1 MAGGLKE
8 ALVGYRR
15 AVIAAV
21 VLSFA
26 LLTLCGAGG
35 CEREQAVAQTPK
47 QVIDVATQ
55 FVRQKRADRLSDLI
69 YADSPEMRAMLNRL
83 GELLGNLQKLADAI
97 AEQWPE
103 QVEAYRLRAESAS
116 AESRTLMFT
125 LPAQPG
131 ETTAQRDRRF
141 QTLIAQLF
149 ADPYG
154 FIDRNADRL
163 GTMRLTDDLASVTF
177 DGMPVFPPVG
187 IQLREV
193 DGLWYV
199 QLPNSI
205 PPLSTYWPQTFEEWS
220 IMASM
225 VRVFDRVIVE
235 LTDDVRTGRVQRVE
249 QLSEKAWEKMVFPAV
264 LVWGAYAREM
274 DVRRRVDTR
283 MREYDRRERAWA
295 RSVREAHGSAHEPP
309 RSLRSAMR
317 RIAREEMTNRVRK
330 NDRLRI
336 NDDMSDEAFSSLLTG
351 WIESAGLAVNLRE
364 PINVEEAEAATSAWN
379 AAREAQEQQRRS
391 GGMRRRGS

>member
-1 MAGGLKE
+1 M
-8 ALVGYRR
+8 GYRR
-15 AVIAAV
+15 AISIVLAACV
-21 VLSFA
+21 GLF
-26 LLTLCGAGG
+26 TLASAGG
-35 CEREQAVAQTPK
+35 CEQDTPKAQTPK
-47 QVIDVATQ
+47 QVIEVAVG
-55 FVRQKRADRLSDLI
+55 FVEQKRADRLTDLI

-97 AEQWPE
+97 AKQWPD

-116 AESRTLMFT
+116 ADSRSLMFT
-125 LPAQPG
+125 LPSQPG
-131 ETTAQRDRRF
+131 ETREQRDRRF
-141 QTLIAQLF
+141 QTLIAQVF

-154 FIDRNADRL
+154 FIERNADRL

-193 DGLWYV
+193 EGLWYV
-199 QLPNSI
+199 QLPSNL

-225 VRVFDRVIVE
+225 VKVFDRVIVE
-235 LTDDVRTGRVQRVE
+235 LTNDVLSGQVQRVE

-274 DVRRRVDTR
+274 DVRRRVDSR

-295 RSVREAHGSAHEPP
+295 RSVREEQGPAHEPS

-317 RIAREEMTNRVRK
+317 QIAREEMTKRVRR
-330 NDRLRI
+330 NDRLRF
-336 NDDMSDEAFSSLLTG
+336 NDDMTDEAFASLMTD
-351 WIESAGLAVNLRE
+351 WIRGAGLAINLRE
-364 PINVEEAEAATSAWN
+364 PINAEEANAATSAWN
-379 AAREAQEQQRRS
+379 AAKEAEEQQRRS
-391 GGMRRRGS
+391 GGMRRRGA

>member
-1 MAGGLKE
+1 M
-8 ALVGYRR
+8 GYRR
-15 AVIAAV
+15 AISTVLAACV
-21 VLSFA
+21 GLF
-26 LLTLCGAGG
+26 TLVSAGG
-35 CEREQAVAQTPK
+35 CEQDTPKAQTPK
-47 QVIDVATQ
+47 QVIEVAVG
-55 FVRQKRADRLSDLI
+55 FVEQKRADRLTDLI

-97 AEQWPE
+97 AKQWPD

-116 AESRTLMFT
+116 ADSRSLMFT
-125 LPAQPG
+125 LPSQPG
-131 ETTAQRDRRF
+131 ETREQRDRRF
-141 QTLIAQLF
+141 QTLIAQVF

-154 FIDRNADRL
+154 FIERNADRL

-199 QLPNSI
+199 QLPSNL

-225 VRVFDRVIVE
+225 VKVFDRVIVE
-235 LTDDVRTGRVQRVE
+235 LTNDVHSGQVQRVE

-295 RSVREAHGSAHEPP
+295 RSVREEQGPAHEPT

-317 RIAREEMTNRVRK
+317 QIAREEMTKRVRR
-330 NDRLRI
+330 NDRLRF
-336 NDDMSDEAFSSLLTG
+336 NDDMSDEAFASLMTD
-351 WIESAGLAVNLRE
+351 WIRGAGLAINLRE
-364 PINVEEAEAATSAWN
+364 PINAEEANAATSAWN
-379 AAREAQEQQRRS
+379 AAKEAEEQQRRS
-391 GGMRRRGS
+391 GGMRRRGA